1 MKQKRFLKILLLILF
16 FLYILIVLYA
26 TLFGRG
32 NGRVYSNVSIWE
44 YSGTFMNLVPFK
56 TISLY
61 LNWLF
66 DGNRANNYIPI
77 VNLVVNLFLLFP
89 MGYFLPELFKKLRKF
104 YRYAIVC
111 FLFLALIEIIQLFTK
126 LGSFDVD
133 DLILNMLGAFAGFG
147 LWALIELFT
156 GKGKD
161 FLKHLKGYKIASFVT
176 PLCMVLEV
184 VFETVIPACMG
195 KMVTYGI
202 EGNNKTGDMDYIV
215 KMGELMLVLVAG
227 AFLFGILGAIFGS
240 IASCGLAKNL
250 RKDMYANVQK
260 FSFSNIDKF
269 STAGLITR
277 LTTDVTNVQNAYQM
291 ILRMAARAPVSMLF
305 ALIMSYTLSVKI
317 ANIYLVA
324 VIVLSIGLGTIMM
337 FARKYFTRVFEK
349 YDDLNETI
357 QENVNAIRVVKAFV
371 REDYESKELKT
382 AAGNIYKMFVK
393 AENVVIWNAPLMQFT
408 MFTTMIIISW
418 VGAHLVISS
427 ELPKGDL
434 LTLFMYCLN
443 ILGNLMM
450 VSFIFVM
457 IMLSSASAKRIAEV
471 LKEEPALK
479 NPENPVFEVKDGSV
493 KFENVCFSYKK
504 ECSGKNVLNNIN
516 LDIKSGETIGII
528 GGTGSAKSSLVSLI
542 DRLYD
547 VTEGE
552 VKVGGIN
559 VKDYDMESLRNQV
572 SVVLQKNVLFSGTIY
587 ENLRWGNPDATD
599 EECVN
604 ACKLA
609 CADGFI
615 NSFPDGYNTKI
626 EQGGTN
632 VSGGQKQRLCIA
644 RALLKNPKIII
655 FDDSTSAVDTATDAS
670 IRKSLKEA
678 IPGTTKFIIAQRIA
692 SVQDAD
698 RIIVMEEGEV
708 NGFGTHD
715 ELMAGNDIYREVY
728 ESQTGVN
735 ADFDEVKGGAN

>member
-1 MKQKRFLKILLLILF
+1 M
-16 FLYILIVLYA
+16 
-26 TLFGRG
+26 
-32 NGRVYSNVSIWE
+32 
-44 YSGTFMNLVPFK
+44 FK
-56 TISLY
+56 TL
-61 LNWLF
+61 
-66 DGNRANNYIPI
+66 
-77 VNLVVNLFLLFP
+77 
-89 MGYFLPELFKKLRKF
+89 
-104 YRYAIVC
+104 
-111 FLFLALIEIIQLFTK
+111 
-126 LGSFDVD
+126 
-133 DLILNMLGAFAGFG
+133 
-147 LWALIELFT
+147 
-156 GKGKD
+156 
-161 FLKHLKGYKIASFVT
+161 LKHTKGYTWVSVLT
-176 PLCMVLEV
+176 PICMILEV
-184 VFETVIPACMG
+184 IFETIIPLCMG

-202 EGNNKTGDMDYIV
+202 EAGDMAYILY
-215 KMGELMLVLVAG
+215 MGKIMLALVAG
-227 AFLFGILGAIFGS
+227 AFISGILGAIFGS
-240 IASCGLAKNL
+240 IASCGVAKNL
-250 RKDMYANVQK
+250 RRDMYENVQT

-269 STAGLITR
+269 STPGLITR

-291 ILRMAARAPVSMLF
+291 LLRLAARAPVSMLF
-305 ALIMSYTLSVKI
+305 ALVMSYTLSPKI
-317 ANIYLVA
+317 ANIYLIA
-324 VIVLSIGLGTIMM
+324 VIVLSIGLATIMM
-337 FARKYFTRVFEK
+337 FAKKYFSRVFEK

-371 REDYESKELKT
+371 REDYESEELKK

-408 MFTTMIIISW
+408 MYSTMIIISW

-427 ELPKGDL
+427 QLDKGDL

-457 IMLSSASAKRIAEV
+457 LMLSSASAKRIAEV
-471 LKEEPALK
+471 LDEEPALK
-479 NPENPVFEVKDGSV
+479 NPENPVTLVKDGSV
-493 KFENVCFSYKK
+493 SFENVCFTYKK
-504 ECSGKNVLNNIN
+504 GTGKNVLNNIN

-528 GGTGSAKSSLVSLI
+528 GGTGSAKSSLVNLI
-542 DRLYD
+542 NRLYD
-547 VTEGE
+547 VTAGS
-552 VKVGGIN
+552 VKVGGID
-559 VKDYDMESLRNQV
+559 VREYDMEALRNQV
-572 SVVLQKNVLFSGTIY
+572 SVVLQKNVLFSGTIF

-599 EECVN
+599 EECIA

-644 RALLKNPKIII
+644 RALLKNPRIII

-670 IRKSLKEA
+670 IRKTLKEA

-708 NGFGTHD
+708 NGFGTHE
-715 ELMAGNDIYREVY
+715 ELMENNTIYREVY
-728 ESQTGVN
+728 ESQTGAN
-735 ADFDEVKGGAN
+735 ADFDEAKGGAL